1 MADDAKGNEAP
12 LEPHL
17 FQAGGD
23 AKSAEAKLLGLLSDA
38 DLDAKVMK
46 AAGPTE
52 EEGEPAI
59 EKAAPALGE
68 DEQEEEV
75 VDEDDAPLGDEHE
88 DEGDGSDEEWEYVDE
103 EGNVIEDPGEVET
116 YTVMVDG
123 KERQATLEELTQS
136 YSFRAHNTQ
145 KSQELAEQ
153 RKAVEAEAA
162 AVRQGR
168 DLYGQRLK
176 EVEQALAAQM
186 PQEPDWDS
194 LEKEDPTKFA
204 TESARWAR
212 HQRKVDALA
221 KEQQR
226 VFDEQVADQQTQ
238 LEAFQAEQSQKLIA
252 AIPEWQDAEVSKAE
266 QNRLYD
272 YAQSSLGFSDE
283 EIKTILDHRAF
294 VVMRKAMLFDELE
307 AGGKKAQTKGKKT
320 GTLKPGTRRR
330 RRKTG
335 SAKRT
340 AASRQ
345 RLKQSGS
352 VRDAEAALFDL
363 LGDDA

>member
-1 MADDAKGNEAP
+1 MADDGNTQEAP

-23 AKSAEAKLLGLLSDA
+23 AKSAEAKLMGLLSDA
-38 DLDAKVMK
+38 DLDAKVMS
-46 AAGPTE
+46 AAGPE
-52 EEGEPAI
+52 ADEEGEPATDG
-59 EKAAPALGE
+59 AAPAQGE

-75 VDEDDAPLGDEHE
+75 VEDDSPLGDEVE

-103 EGNVIEDPGEVET
+103 DGNVIEDPASAET
-116 YTVMVDG
+116 YTVLVDG
-123 KERQATLEELTQS
+123 KEHQATLEELTQS

-145 KSQELAEQ
+145 KSQELAES
-153 RKAVEAEAA
+153 RKALEAEAA

-186 PQEPDWDS
+186 PSEPDWDT

-221 KEQQR
+221 SEQQR
-226 VFDEQVADQQTQ
+226 VFDEQVADQQAQ
-238 LEAFQAEQSQKLIA
+238 LEAFQAEQSQKLTA
-252 AIPEWQDAEVSKAE
+252 AIPEWHDAEVSKAE
-266 QNRLYD
+266 QSRLYD
-272 YAQSSLGFSDE
+272 YAQSALGFSDE
-283 EIKTILDHRAF
+283 EIKQIVDHRAF

-307 AGGKKAQTKGKKT
+307 AGGKKATKGGKKAA
-320 GTLKPGTRRR
+320 TLKPGTRRR
-330 RRKTG
+330 RRKAG
-335 SAKRT
+335 GAKRRS
-340 AASRQ
+340 ASRQ

-352 VRDAEAALFDL
+352 VRDAETALFDL